1 MLFDAATTAPEVV
14 IPKLRRALRVL
25 RGEHA
30 MALEIIISF
39 FMGAILG
46 GMRFKVMGLVVA
58 VLVAMLFAVSAE
70 VVGTDHFWSIVTAT
84 ISAGIAVQI
93 GYLAGIFIRAGIT
106 SVCQD

>member
-14 IPKLRRALRVL
+14 IPKLRRALGVL

-39 FMGAILG
+39 FVGAILG
-46 GMRFKVMGLVVA
+46 GMRLKVMSLVVA
-58 VLVAMLFAVSAE
+58 IPVAMLCAASVE
-70 VVGTDHFWSIVTAT
+70 VVGSGHFWSIVTTT
-84 ISAGIAVQI
+84 ISAGTAVQI
-93 GYLAGIFIRAGIT
+93 GYLAGILIRAGIT